1 MALLMLDLDHFKAVN
16 DQHGH
21 LVGDQVILNFV
32 ARTSSLL
39 RQIDSFG
46 RYGGEEFIV
55 LLPETNPSE
64 AMVVAERI
72 RAAVATPNELPAYT
86 VSIGVTTRS
95 YGDTTVDELL
105 ARADKALYQAKANGR
120 NRVEIA
126 RLNATESSATGG

>member
-1 MALLMLDLDHFKAVN
+1 
-16 DQHGH
+16 
-21 LVGDQVILNFV
+21 
-32 ARTSSLL
+32 
-39 RQIDSFG
+39 
-46 RYGGEEFIV
+46 
-55 LLPETNPSE
+55 
-64 AMVVAERI
+64 MVVAERI